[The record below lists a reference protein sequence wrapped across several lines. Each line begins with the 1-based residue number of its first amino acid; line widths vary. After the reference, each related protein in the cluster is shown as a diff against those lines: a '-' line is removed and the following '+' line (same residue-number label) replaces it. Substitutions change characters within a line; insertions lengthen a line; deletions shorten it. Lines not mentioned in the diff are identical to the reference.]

1 MRKVY
6 RYIFNYQLYLI
17 LILLLGVNS
26 VNAGTL
32 HPPLIQ
38 EPDSLNQET
47 RYPSIAGDSN
57 NPFLKPEQK
66 SAIQLQSSESYKYST
81 SYNPQTGEVSFF
93 RKIGNVNVRLP
104 YTMTLEEYL
113 DEDIRNSMLAY
124 WEGRARTVDSNDKFS
139 IFNPSFSLGSEID
152 NLLGGNLINIKPQG
166 RAELK
171 IGINQTTIDNP
182 TLQED
187 LRKTTTF
194 DFEEKIQM
202 NIQGS
207 IGDKLKLG
215 INYNTEATFEFE
227 NEMKLEYEGKED
239 DIIQSIEA
247 GNVSLSL
254 PGTLITGS
262 QSLFG
267 IKTDLQF
274 GKLSVSAIAS
284 QQKGETTVLDVQG
297 GAQKQEFE
305 VAINE
310 YDKNRHFFLSN
321 FFRDLYNEAQS
332 SYPLRSRISIQKIEV
347 WVTNTAGNYD
357 DARDIIGFMDIG
369 ENNNNIY
376 NTNLWS
382 QLSTDRNPSNGTNNL
397 YNEMNTTYS
406 AIRDINQAT
415 QTLKTLSGNGF
426 VSGQDYEKIENAR
439 LLSSSEYTLNS
450 QLGFISLNSSLNS
463 DEVLAVAFEYDY
475 NGQTYTVGEFT
486 NSGNQAST
494 SLYLKLL
501 KSTNLSPS
509 VKPTWDLMMKNI
521 YSIGAYQVNREDFE
535 FDIAYVDDSTG
546 AYINYLPETD
556 IFENQEDSIPLILRI
571 MNLDRL
577 NDILDPIPD
586 GVFDYIDNQTIYP
599 ENGRII
605 FPVLEPF
612 GSHLEEVINSSTAI
626 SSSRKSELVEKYVY
640 QALYDSTQTSATQ
653 ISEKNKFW
661 LRGTY
666 KSSTSSEIALNAQ
679 NIPQGS
685 VIVTA
690 GGIKLTENVDYTVD
704 YSFGTVK
711 IINPGLLESG
721 TPIKISLE
729 SQSLFNLQTKT
740 LLGTHLNYQ
749 FNENFNVGATVEY
762 LREQPLT
769 QKVNIGDDPIAN
781 TIYGFNTSY
790 FTESQ
795 WLTNALNKLPGLQ
808 ATEPSSIS
816 FEGEFAQI
824 LPGHPGIIGAQGQ
837 AYIDDFEG
845 TETSIDMRNW
855 TAWSLASP
863 PQEQEDLIP
872 NTGNINDIST
882 GYDRAKVAW
891 YSIDPLFFRNNQYTP
906 NHIAND
912 LDEQSNHYVRIIYE
926 KEIWPEKQ
934 SEYGQPT
941 NISVLNLAYYPKE
954 RGPYNFD
961 TDVNQD
967 GELNT
972 PEKRW
977 GGIQRSIETNDFE
990 AANVEFIEFWVMDP
1004 FIYNDNPNRAGD
1016 LYFNLGN
1023 VSEDVLNDSRK
1034 FFEQG
1039 LPGPNETSEVDQTV
1053 WGNIPTKTSLVS
1065 AFSNEP
1071 QARLMQDIGFDGL
1084 NDDQELAYYQDYIN
1098 SINNLLNMGQLT
1110 DEAYQNI
1117 INDPSSDNY
1126 HYFRGSDF
1134 DGSRTNILDR
1144 YKNFNGPEGN
1154 SVPSEYSPEGYS
1166 TAATSIPDQE
1176 DINGDNTL
1184 SETESY
1190 YQYKVR
1196 LDPQNMRVGENYITD
1211 VRTAEVNLKNNTSE
1225 KVKWYQFRI
1234 PVAAPDKTIGNISD
1248 FTSIRF
1254 MRMFLNGFADTTI
1267 LRFASLDLV
1276 RSEWRKY
1283 GNDLLERNETL
1294 IENENT
1300 TFTTG
1305 AVNIEEN
1312 AERTPVNYVLPPGID
1327 RVIDPA
1333 NPQIRQLNEQSI
1345 TLKVTDLPKN
1355 DRRAIYKTVNL
1366 DIRQY
1371 GKLKM
1376 EVHAE
1381 EVDEG
1386 SIGDNKVRAFIRL
1399 GSDSKDNYYE
1409 YEVPLE
1415 MTAHG
1420 GSMSEEEVW
1429 PENNQINFDLSLFQT
1444 VKLQRNQS
1452 STSSSEVY
1460 MIQDGD
1466 NWVKIKGN
1474 PNMGNI
1480 KTILLGVRSTVAEK
1494 PVSFETWFNELR
1506 LTDFE
1511 EEGGW
1516 AANARMNI
1524 KLSDLGNVSLAG
1536 NTSTVGFG
1544 SVDQSVTER
1553 SQEDFY
1559 QYDIATNLELGKFL
1573 GANSRLS
1580 IPFYYSQSKEV
1591 TTPEYYPLDP
1601 DIKMDVVLD
1610 NANTKSE
1617 RDSIKNLSQDVVTR
1631 KSINFTNIRLKPKK
1645 DSKKAKIYDISNLST
1660 TYAYNE
1666 TKSHDVNTEKAID
1679 KDFKAVIAYNFTN
1692 RPKNYQPF
1700 KKSKVLK
1707 GKAFKIIK
1715 DFNFYLM
1722 PTQISY
1728 RTEMLRDY
1736 KQTQLRNVN
1745 NPDYKIPITI
1755 SKNFNWN
1762 RYFDLN
1768 YNLTKSLKF
1777 DFSSATNARIDE
1789 PEGIVDR
1796 DAYKTEYELWKDSV
1810 LTNILNGGRTT
1821 NYQHNFNVNYNIPIN
1836 KLPYLNWVNS
1846 NIRYSGKYY
1855 WEIEPQSTDDDIE
1868 WGNTI
1873 SNGNNI
1879 QGTVN
1884 LTMNT
1889 LYNQSKYL
1897 KGLSRKYSNS
1907 RRNKNQNQKRTVRY
1921 NKDGITLKK
1930 GESYIINH
1938 KLKTTDIRVRMFDKN
1953 GRTARGKIV
1962 QINDSKTEFVPEADY
1977 DNARVMVSGTVEDKT
1992 TVLNLIVD
2000 HSAMILTGVKN
2011 VSLSYTESNTTI
2023 LPGYLPDSKFLG
2035 TSTYNGFNAPGYGF
2049 ISGLQDRRFAQKA
2062 ADKGWITV
2070 DTINNPFIM
2079 TEMKDLTLKASI
2091 QPINGLRIDLNANRR
2106 YANNMQEYYYQDGS
2120 SFNAYN
2126 TRESGSFS
2134 MTYNIIRTAFKDVGK
2149 SGSFESET
2157 YNKFLQN
2164 RSKIASRLVNKR
2176 LAANANY
2183 ISDAVA
2189 TNPENQNPNGYGVNS
2204 QDVLIPA
2211 FLSAYS
2217 GTDPDNIFTT
2227 LFPSAFLMQPNWRIT
2242 YNGLS
2247 KIDFFKKYIRSFDIS
2262 HTYKSNYTLSS
2273 YASNSEYSEDYSGI
2287 SWIRDVQENFISQY
2301 QVNAVTITESFQP
2314 LIGFNITWNNSL
2326 ITKFEVAKSRGL
2338 SLSLTSNQ
2346 LVENYD
2352 DKFTVGLGYRF
2363 DKMDM
2368 ILGSGRGAKKM
2379 SSDLNLSLDLSIKD
2393 NMSLIRQI
2401 EDNTS
2406 QLTAGAKIT
2415 AINFTADYVLSDK
2428 FSMQVYYD
2436 RTVNNPYIST
2446 SYPTTTSNFGVSF
2459 SFSLSQ

>member
-1 MRKVY
+1 MRKVFK
-6 RYIFNYQLYLI
+6 YIFKYQFI
-17 LILLLGVNS
+17 LTVVFLLGLNS
-26 VNAGTL
+26 LNAKTIYT
-32 HPPLIQ
+32 PLLQ
-38 EPDSLNQET
+38 EPDSLGQET
-47 RYPSIAGDSN
+47 RYPSIDGESN
-57 NPFLKPEQK
+57 NPFLKKEQQ
-66 SAIQLQSSESYKYST
+66 SSIQLQESESFQYST
-81 SYNPQTGEVSFF
+81 SYNPQTGEVSFY
-93 RKIGNVNVRLP
+93 RKIGNINVRLP

-113 DEDIRNSMLAY
+113 DEDVRNSMLAY
-124 WEGRARTVDSNDKFS
+124 WEGRAQTVDSDDKFS
-139 IFNPSFSLGSEID
+139 IFNPSLNLGSELD

-171 IGINQTTIDNP
+171 IGVNQTTIDNP

-194 DFEEKIQM
+194 DFDEKIQM
-202 NIQGS
+202 NIQGT

-274 GKLSVSAIAS
+274 GKLSVSALAA

-297 GAQKQEFE
+297 GAQQQEFE

-321 FFRDLYNEAQS
+321 FFRDLYNTAQS
-332 SYPLRSRISIQKIEV
+332 SYPINSRITIQKIEV
-347 WVTNTAGNYD
+347 WVTNTAGDYD
-357 DARDIIGFMDIG
+357 DARDIVGFMDIG

-382 QLSTDRNPSNGTNNL
+382 QSSADRNPSNATNNL
-397 YNEMNTTYS
+397 YNDMNTTYS
-406 AIRDINQAT
+406 AIRDINQVT
-415 QTLKTLSGNGF
+415 STLKSLSGNGF
-426 VSGQDYEKIENAR
+426 TSGQDYEKIENAR

-450 QLGFISLNSSLNS
+450 QLGFISLNSALNS

-475 NGQTYTVGEFT
+475 NGETYTVGEFT
-486 NSGNQAST
+486 NSGNEAST
-494 SLYLKLL
+494 SLFLKLL
-501 KSTNLSPS
+501 KSTNLTPK

-521 YSIGAYQVNREDFE
+521 YSLGAYQVNSEDFE
-535 FDIAYVDDSTG
+535 MDIAYVDDSTG
-546 AYINYLPETD
+546 AYINYLPEDD
-556 IFENQEDSIPLILRI
+556 IFANQDDSIPLLLRI

-586 GVFDYIDNQTIYP
+586 GVFDYIEDQTIYP

-612 GSHLEEVINSSTAI
+612 GSHLEDVINSSTAI
-626 SSSRKSELVEKYVY
+626 SSSRKNELIDKYVY
-640 QALYDSTQTSATQ
+640 QALYDSTQTNATQ
-653 ISEKNKFW
+653 ISEKNKFY

-666 KSSTSSEIALNAQ
+666 KSSISSEISLNAQ

-685 VIVTA
+685 VVVTA

-704 YSFGTVK
+704 YTFGTVK
-711 IINPGLLESG
+711 IINSGLLESG

-749 FNENFNVGATVEY
+749 FNDNFNIGATVEY

-769 QKVNIGDDPIAN
+769 QKVNIGDEPIAN

-790 FTESQ
+790 YTESQ
-795 WLTNALNKLPGLQ
+795 WLTNVLNKIPGLQ

-816 FEGEFAQI
+816 FDGEFAQI
-824 LPGHPGIIGAQGQ
+824 IPGSPDIIDGE
-837 AYIDDFEG
+837 AYLDDFEG
-845 TETSIDMRNW
+845 TETSIDLRNW
-855 TAWSLASP
+855 TAWSLASA
-863 PQEQEDLIP
+863 PQGQDELIP
-872 NTGNINDIST
+872 NASNIDDLT
-882 GYDRAKVAW
+882 YGYDRAKLAW
-891 YSIDPLFFRNNQYTP
+891 YNVDPLFFRNNQYTP
-906 NHIAND
+906 THIAND

-926 KEIWPEKQ
+926 EEIWPEME

-961 TDVNQD
+961 TDLNED

-977 GGIQRSIETNDFE
+977 GGIQREIETNDFE
-990 AANVEFIEFWVMDP
+990 AANVEFIEFWMMDP
-1004 FIYNDNPNRAGD
+1004 FIYNEDPNKAGE

-1039 LPGPNETSEVDQTV
+1039 LPGPDETSELDQTV

-1065 AFSNEP
+1065 AFSNDSE
-1071 QARLMQDIGFDGL
+1071 ARLMQDIGFDGL
-1084 NDDQELAYYQDYIN
+1084 NDEEEGEFYQDYIN
-1098 SINNLLNMGQLT
+1098 SINNLFSMGSLT

-1117 INDPSSDNY
+1117 INDPSADDY
-1126 HYFRGSDF
+1126 HYFRGPDF
-1134 DGSRTNILDR
+1134 DAAKTSILDR

-1154 SVPSEYSPEGYS
+1154 SMPSEYTKLGYS

-1190 YQYKVR
+1190 YQYKVS
-1196 LDPQNMRVGENYITD
+1196 LDPQNMVVGENYITD
-1211 VRTAEVNLKNNTSE
+1211 VRTASVSLKNNTTDE
-1225 KVKWYQFRI
+1225 VKWYQFRI
-1234 PVAAPDKTIGNISD
+1234 PISSPDKTVGNISD

-1254 MRMFLNGFADTTI
+1254 MRMFLNGFQDTTI
-1267 LRFASLDLV
+1267 LRFATLDLV

-1283 GNDLLERNETL
+1283 ENDLVEDDETL

-1305 AVNIEEN
+1305 VVNIEEN
-1312 AERTPVNYVLPPGID
+1312 AERTPINYVLPPGVD

-1345 TLKVTDLPKN
+1345 TLNVTDLPKN
-1355 DRRAIYKTVNL
+1355 DRRAIYKTVSL
-1366 DIRQY
+1366 DLRQY
-1371 GKLKM
+1371 GRLTM
-1376 EVHAE
+1376 DVHAE

-1386 SIGDNKVRAFIRL
+1386 SIGDNNVRAFIRL

-1420 GSMSEEEVW
+1420 GAMSDEEVW
-1429 PENNQINFDLSLFQT
+1429 PENNQIDFSLSLFQSI
-1444 VKLQRNQS
+1444 KLERNDNS
-1452 STSSSEVY
+1452 ASTSEVY
-1460 MIQDGD
+1460 IVQDGN

-1474 PNMGNI
+1474 PNLGNI
-1480 KTILLGVRSTVAEK
+1480 KTILLGVRNTLSSKV
-1494 PVSFETWFNELR
+1494 VSFETWFNELR
-1506 LTDFE
+1506 VSEFE
-1511 EEGGW
+1511 EKGGW
-1516 AANARMNI
+1516 AANGQMNI
-1524 KLSDLGNVSLAG
+1524 KLSDLGNISIAG
-1536 NTSTVGFG
+1536 NKSTIGFG
-1544 SVDQSVTER
+1544 SVDQSVSER
-1553 SQEDFY
+1553 SQEDY
-1559 QYDIATNLELGKFL
+1559 QQVDFATSMELGKFL
-1573 GANSRLS
+1573 GSKSRVS
-1580 IPFYYSQSKEV
+1580 APFYYSQSKEV
-1591 TTPEYYPLDP
+1591 TTPEYYPLNP
-1601 DIKMDVVLD
+1601 DIKLDLVLE
-1610 NANTKSE
+1610 NAKTKAE
-1617 RDSIKNLSQDVVTR
+1617 RDSILNLSQDVVER
-1631 KSINFTNIRLKPKK
+1631 KSVNFTNVRVKSKSDKK
-1645 DSKKAKIYDISNLST
+1645 KNNFYDISNLSA

-1666 TKSHDVNTEKAID
+1666 TKSHDVNTEKEIE
-1679 KDFKAVIAYNFTN
+1679 KEFKAVVAYNFNN
-1692 RPKNYQPF
+1692 RPKNYEPF
-1700 KKSKVLK
+1700 KNSKLLK
-1707 GKAFKIIK
+1707 GSAFKILK

-1722 PTQISY
+1722 PTQVSY

-1736 KQTQLRNVN
+1736 NETQLRNVN

-1768 YNLTKSLKF
+1768 YNFTKALKF
-1777 DFSSATNARIDE
+1777 DFSSTTNARIDE
-1789 PEGIVDR
+1789 PDGVVDK
-1796 DAYKTEYELWKDSV
+1796 DEYKTEYELWKDSV
-1810 LTNILNGGRTT
+1810 LTNILNGGRIT
-1821 NYQHNFNVNYNIPIN
+1821 NYQHNFNVNYNLPIN
-1836 KLPYLNWVNS
+1836 KLPYLNWISS
-1846 NIRYSGKYY
+1846 NIRYTGKYY
-1855 WEIEPQSTDDDIE
+1855 WEIAPSSTSDDIE

-1873 SNGNNI
+1873 TNGNNI

-1884 LTMNT
+1884 LTMIT

-1897 KGLSRKYSNS
+1897 KGLSRKYSN
-1907 RRNKNQNQKRTVRY
+1907 NKGNNNQNQKRTVRY
-1921 NKDGITLKK
+1921 NKEDITLKK

-1938 KLKTTDIRVRMFDKN
+1938 KLKTNDVRVRMFDQN

-1977 DNARVMVSGTVEDKT
+1977 EKARVMVTGTVIDKT
-1992 TVLNLIVD
+1992 TVFNTVVD
-2000 HSAMILTGVKN
+2000 YSAMVLTGVKN
-2011 VSLSYTESNTTI
+2011 VSLSYTETNSTS

-2035 TSTYNGFNAPGYGF
+2035 TSTYNGFNAPGYNFIMGF
-2049 ISGLQDRRFAQKA
+2049 QDRDFAQKA
-2062 ADKGWITV
+2062 ANKGWITV
-2070 DTINNPFIM
+2070 DTINYPYIM
-2079 TEMKDLTLKASI
+2079 TELKDLTLKASI
-2091 QPINGLRIDLNANRR
+2091 QPVNGLRIDLNSNRR
-2106 YANNMQEYYYQDGS
+2106 YANNMQEYYYKNGS
-2120 SFNAYN
+2120 SFSAYN

-2134 MTYNIIRTAFKDVGK
+2134 MTYNIIGTAFKKVSK
-2149 SGSFESET
+2149 KGSYESET
-2157 YNKFLQN
+2157 YNRFLQN
-2164 RSKIASRLVNKR
+2164 RSEIAKRLVNKR
-2176 LAANANY
+2176 LQSNPNY
-2183 ISDAVA
+2183 INNILASD
-2189 TNPENQNPNGYGVNS
+2189 PENQNPNGYGLYT
-2204 QDVLIPA
+2204 QDVLIPS
-2211 FLSAYS
+2211 FLAAYS
-2217 GTDPDNIFTT
+2217 GTNTDNIFTT

-2247 KIDFFKKYIRSFDIS
+2247 KINFFKKYIRSFDVS
-2262 HTYKSNYTLSS
+2262 HTYKSTYTISS
-2273 YASNSEYSEDYSGI
+2273 YSTNSDYSEDMSGI
-2287 SWIRDVQENFISQY
+2287 SWVRDTQENFISHY
-2301 QVNAVTITESFQP
+2301 QVNSVTLSESFQP

-2326 ITKFEVAKSRGL
+2326 ITKVEVAKARGL

-2346 LVENYD
+2346 LVETYD

-2393 NMSLIRQI
+2393 NMALIRQI

-2406 QLTAGAKIT
+2406 QLTSGSKIT

-2436 RTVNNPYIST
+2436 RTVSNPYIST

>member
-1 MRKVY
+1 M
-6 RYIFNYQLYLI
+6 QD
-17 LILLLGVNS
+17 
-26 VNAGTL
+26 
-32 HPPLIQ
+32 
-38 EPDSLNQET
+38 PDSLQQET
-47 RYPSIAGDSN
+47 RYPSISGESN
-57 NPFLKPEQK
+57 NPFLKPEQQ
-66 SAIQLQSSESYKYST
+66 SAIQLQESETFQYTT
-81 SYNPQTGEVSFF
+81 SYNPKTGEVSFF
-93 RKIGNVNVRLP
+93 RKIGNINVRLP

-113 DEDIRNSMLAY
+113 DKDVRNSMLAY
-124 WEGRARTVDSNDKFS
+124 WEGRARTVDSDDKFS
-139 IFNPSFSLGSEID
+139 IFNPSFSLGSEIE
-152 NLLGGNLINIKPQG
+152 NLLGGNIINIKPQG

-202 NIQGS
+202 NIQGN

-274 GKLSVSAIAS
+274 GKLSVSAIAA

-297 GAQKQEFE
+297 GATQQEFE

-321 FFRDLYNEAQS
+321 FFRDLYNDAQS
-332 SYPLRSRISIQKIEV
+332 SYPINSRISIQKIEV
-347 WVTNTAGNYD
+347 WVTNTAGDYD
-357 DARDIIGFMDIG
+357 DARDIVGFMDIG

-382 QLSTDRNPSNGTNNL
+382 QSSSDKNPDNGTNNL

-406 AIRDINQAT
+406 AIRDINQVT
-415 QTLKTLSGNGF
+415 QTLKALSGNGF

-475 NGQTYTVGEFT
+475 NGETYTVGEFT
-486 NSGNQAST
+486 NSGNEAST

-501 KSTNLSPS
+501 KSTNLTPS

-521 YSIGAYQVNREDFE
+521 YSLGAYQIDSEDFE

-556 IFENQEDSIPLILRI
+556 IFANQDDSIPLILRI
-571 MNLDRL
+571 MDLDRL

-586 GVFDYIDNQTIYP
+586 GVFDYIEDQTIYP

-612 GSHLEEVINSSTAI
+612 GSHLEDVINSSTSI
-626 SSSRKSELVEKYVY
+626 SSSRKNELIDKYVY
-640 QALYDSTQTSATQ
+640 QSLYDSTQTNATQ
-653 ISEKNKFW
+653 NSEKNKFW

-666 KSSTSSEIALNAQ
+666 SSSTSSEISLNAQ
-679 NIPQGS
+679 NLSQGS

-704 YSFGTVK
+704 YTFGTVK
-711 IINPGLLESG
+711 IINQGLLESG
-721 TPIKISLE
+721 TPISISLE

-749 FNENFNVGATVEY
+749 FNENFNIGATVEY

-769 QKVNIGDDPIAN
+769 QKVSIGDEPIAN

-790 FTESQ
+790 FSESQ
-795 WLTNALNKLPGLQ
+795 WLTNVLNKLPGLQ
-808 ATEPSSIS
+808 AKEPSSIS

-824 LPGHPGIIGAQGQ
+824 IPGHPNIIGEEGE

-855 TAWSLASP
+855 TAWSLASA
-863 PQEQEDLIP
+863 PQEQESIIP
-872 NTGNINDIST
+872 NSSNINDLSY
-882 GYDRAKVAW
+882 GYDRAKIAW
-891 YSIDPLFFRNNQYTP
+891 YNIDPLFFRNNQYTP

-912 LDEQSNHYVRIIYE
+912 LDEQSNHFVRIIYE
-926 KEIWPEKQ
+926 EEIWPEME
-934 SEYGQPT
+934 SAYGEPT
-941 NISVLNLAYYPKE
+941 NISVLNVAYYPKE

-961 TDVNQD
+961 TDINVD
-967 GELNT
+967 GELNA
-972 PEKRW
+972 PEERW
-977 GGIQRSIETNDFE
+977 AGIQREVETTDFE
-990 AANVEFIEFWVMDP
+990 TANVEYIEFWMMDP
-1004 FIYNDNPNRAGD
+1004 FIYDDDPDKAGD

-1039 LPGPNETSEVDQTV
+1039 MPGPDETSDVDQTV

-1065 AFSNEP
+1065 AFSNEAD
-1071 QARLMQDIGFDGL
+1071 ARILQDIGFDGL
-1084 NDDQELAYYQDYIN
+1084 ADDEEVSFYKDYIN

-1110 DEAYQNI
+1110 DEAYQKI
-1117 INDPSSDNY
+1117 INDPSADDY

-1134 DGSRTNILDR
+1134 DSKETNILDR

-1154 SVPSEYSPEGYS
+1154 SVPSEYSPESYS

-1190 YQYKVR
+1190 YQYKVS
-1196 LDPQNMRVGENYITD
+1196 LDPQNMEVGENYITD
-1211 VRTAEVNLKNNTSE
+1211 IRTATVDLKNNTTDE
-1225 KVKWYQFRI
+1225 VKWYQFRI
-1234 PVAAPDKTIGNISD
+1234 PVTSPDKTVGSISD

-1254 MRMFLNGFADTTI
+1254 MRMFLHGFADTTI

-1283 GNDLLERNETL
+1283 ENDLAEDDETV

-1312 AERTPVNYVLPPGID
+1312 AERTPINYVLPPGID

-1345 TLKVTDLPKN
+1345 TVNVTDLPKN
-1355 DRRAIYKTVNL
+1355 DRRAIYKTVSL

-1371 GKLKM
+1371 GRLKM

-1386 SIGDNKVRAFIRL
+1386 SIGDNNVRAFIRI
-1399 GSDSKDNYYE
+1399 GTDSKDNYYE

-1420 GSMSEEEVW
+1420 GAMSDEEVW
-1429 PENNQINFDLSLFQT
+1429 PENNQFDFALSLFQT
-1444 VKLQRNQS
+1444 VKLERNES
-1452 STSSSEVY
+1452 STSTSEVY
-1460 MIQDGD
+1460 IMQDGN

-1480 KTILLGVRSTVAEK
+1480 KTILLGVRSTLTEK
-1494 PVSFETWFNELR
+1494 VVSFETWFNELR
-1506 LTDFE
+1506 LSDFE

-1536 NTSTVGFG
+1536 NKSTVGFG
-1544 SVDQSVTER
+1544 SVDESVSER
-1553 SQEDFY
+1553 SQEDFS

-1573 GANSRLS
+1573 GPDSRLS
-1580 IPFYYSQSKEV
+1580 VPFYYSQSKEV

-1601 DIKMDVVLD
+1601 DIKLDVVLD
-1610 NANTKSE
+1610 NAKTKAE
-1617 RDSIKNLSQDVVTR
+1617 RDSIKNLSQDVVSR
-1631 KSINFTNIRLKPKK
+1631 KSVNFTNVRLKAKNDKK
-1645 DSKKAKIYDISNLST
+1645 KNRIYDISNIST

-1679 KDFKAVIAYNFTN
+1679 KDFKAVIAYNFNN
-1692 RPKNYQPF
+1692 RPKNYEPF
-1700 KKSKVLK
+1700 KKSKALK

-1736 KQTQLRNVN
+1736 SQTQLRNVN

-1755 SKNFNWN
+1755 SKSFNWN

-1768 YNLTKSLKF
+1768 YNFTKSLKF
-1777 DFSSATNARIDE
+1777 TFSSTTNARIDE
-1789 PEGIVDR
+1789 PEGVVDK
-1796 DAYKTEYELWKDSV
+1796 DAYKTQYELWKDSV
-1810 LTNILNGGRTT
+1810 LTNILSGGRTT

-1836 KLPYLNWVNS
+1836 KLPYLNWINS
-1846 NIRYSGKYY
+1846 NIRYTGKYN
-1855 WEIEPQSTDDDIE
+1855 WEIAPSSTDDDIE

-1873 SNGNNI
+1873 TNGNNI

-1897 KGLSRKYSNS
+1897 KGLSRKYSNN
-1907 RRNKNQNQKRTVRY
+1907 RNSKNQNQKRTVRY
-1921 NKDGITLKK
+1921 NKDGINLKK
-1930 GESYIINH
+1930 GQSYIINH
-1938 KLKTTDIRVRMFDKN
+1938 KLKTSDVRVRMFDKN

-1977 DNARVMVSGTVEDKT
+1977 ENARVMVSGTVIDKT
-1992 TVLNLIVD
+1992 TIFNKVVD
-2000 HSAMILTGVKN
+2000 HSAMILTGIKN
-2011 VSLSYTESNTTI
+2011 ISLSYTETNTTT
-2023 LPGYLPDSKFLG
+2023 LPGYLPESNFLG
-2035 TSTYNGFNAPGYGF
+2035 TSTYNGFNAPGYSFVAGF
-2049 ISGLQDRRFAQKA
+2049 QDRQFAQKA
-2062 ADKGWITV
+2062 ANKGWITI
-2070 DTINNPFIM
+2070 DTINNPYIM
-2079 TEMKDLTLKASI
+2079 TQLQDLTLKATI
-2091 QPINGLRIDLNANRR
+2091 QPINGLRIDLSSNRR
-2106 YANNMQEYYYQDGS
+2106 YANNMQEYYYKGVS

-2134 MTYNIIRTAFKDVGK
+2134 MTYNIIGTAFKKVGK
-2149 SGSFESET
+2149 NGTYESET
-2157 YNKFLQN
+2157 YNTFLQN
-2164 RSKIASRLVNKR
+2164 RSKITKRLVTER
-2176 LAANANY
+2176 LKADPNY
-2183 ISDAVA
+2183 INNATSVDSD
-2189 TNPENQNPNGYGVNS
+2189 NPNPNGYGESS

-2217 GTDPDNIFTT
+2217 GTDPNNIFTT
-2227 LFPSAFLMQPNWRIT
+2227 LFPSVFFMQPNWRIT

-2247 KIDFFKKYIRSFDIS
+2247 KIDFFKKYIKSFDIS
-2262 HTYKSNYTLSS
+2262 HTYKSTYTISS
-2273 YASNSEYSEDYSGI
+2273 YSTNSDYSENTSGI
-2287 SWIRDVQENFISQY
+2287 SWVRDTQENFISQY
-2301 QVNAVTITESFQP
+2301 QVNSVTLSETFSP

-2326 ITKFEVAKSRGL
+2326 ITKVEIAKSRGL
-2338 SLSLTSNQ
+2338 SLSLTSDQ
-2346 LVENYD
+2346 LVETYN

-2368 ILGSGRGAKKM
+2368 ILGSGKGSKKM
-2379 SSDLNLSLDLSIKD
+2379 SSDLNLSLDISIKD

-2406 QLTAGAKIT
+2406 QLTAGSKIT
-2415 AINFTADYVLSDK
+2415 AIDFTADYVLSDK